1 MTHVKKANQKTL
13 LFPHCTPGI
22 TPFLRA
28 GWDEEIGE
36 GVIAKKVRSF
46 SLR

>member
-13 LFPHCTPGI
+13 LSPHCTPDI
-22 TPFLRA
+22 TPFLRV
-28 GWDEEIGE
+28 GWDEEIGKD
-36 GVIAKKVRSF
+36 VIAKKVWSF